1 MVIRIVTAIFGLIAI
16 ACSTAYSQDAQRILR
31 SSAQVYAKLKT
42 YHFEGASR
50 MTVEVHG
57 VKYRMNLPVEIAQG
71 ETPDERLTVS
81 NGKPGFEKAI
91 GNAAKDY
98 PPFNFG
104 MPNSEFYNFATL
116 SNGVKSTEFRREEIV
131 ESNGRKRRCF
141 VVNVVRA
148 LNKST
153 SRAETVWID
162 KTSRL
167 VLRVQFQTKVVAAD
181 SQRAHELDW
190 VTTFTAYKLNAE
202 PPQWLIERKSIR
214 KAEVEALRKEKIG
227 TIAPDFVLQGL
238 DRTELSLNNLRDK
251 IVLLDFWATWCLPC
265 REELPVIAKIEREW
279 GPKGLHV
286 LRITDEEPDIVKE
299 FLKTSRMDFATL
311 VNGRDVW
318 SKYGVNTI
326 PTIVIIDKTGKIIAY
341 DVAELS
347 EAELVERLKQAG
359 LDKP

>member
-1 MVIRIVTAIFGLIAI
+1 
-16 ACSTAYSQDAQRILR
+16 
-31 SSAQVYAKLKT
+31 
-42 YHFEGASR
+42 
-50 MTVEVHG
+50 MTVEVDG

-71 ETPDERLTVS
+71 ETADERLTVS

-91 GNAAKDY
+91 GNTTKDY

-104 MPNSEFYNFATL
+104 MPNSEFYSFVTL
-116 SNGVKSTEFRREEIV
+116 SRGVKSTAFRREEIV
-131 ESNGRKRRCF
+131 ESNGRSRRCF
-141 VVNVVRA
+141 VIDVVRA
-148 LNKST
+148 LNEST

-167 VLRVQFQTKVVAAD
+167 VLRVQFQTKAVAEG
-181 SQRAHELDW
+181 SQRMHELDW

-202 PPQWLIERKSIR
+202 PPQWLIERKAIR
-214 KAEVEALRKEKIG
+214 KAEVEALRKQKIG

-238 DRTELSLNNLRDK
+238 DRSEVSLNKLRDK

-299 FLKTSRMDFATL
+299 FLKNTRLEFATL
-311 VNGRDVW
+311 VNGTAVW
-318 SKYGVNTI
+318 NKYGVNTI
-326 PTIVIIDKTGKIIAY
+326 PTIVVIDKTGKIIAY